1 MAKSATAK
9 KSKIK
14 YRASKQEQE
23 SMGHAVDLAVQYV
36 NQWKLHEITRMIQRK
51 APVCIP
57 VGDRGYVVGHH
68 VVIPTTEGTW
78 DLHGYSRGKIN
89 NFSSPGAAL
98 AYSMCDQSG
107 RIKIAQEIM
116 ESDRLVQK
124 YQENLARG
132 KYRLAQARAR
142 NDIWR
147 MDFFTT
153 LTQESQLYLTDARN
167 QLQKNLKQ
175 TKYMINFGTNHE
187 S

>member
-14 YRASKQEQE
+14 YRASQQEQD
-23 SMGHAVDLAVQYV
+23 SIGVAVDLAVRYV
-36 NQWKLHEITRMIQRK
+36 NQWKLDEIARMIQRK
-51 APVCIP
+51 TPVCIP
-57 VGDRGYVVGHH
+57 VGDRGYVVGHQAI
-68 VVIPTTEGTW
+68 IPSHDGTW

-89 NFSSPGAAL
+89 TFSTRAAAV

-107 RIKIAQEIM
+107 KIKISQEIM
-116 ESDRLVQK
+116 ESDRLVRK
-124 YQENLARG
+124 YQENLARSRH
-132 KYRLAQARAR
+132 RLAQARAR

-147 MDFFTT
+147 MDLFTT
-153 LTQESQLYLTDARN
+153 MIQESQLYLTDAQD

>member
-14 YRASKQEQE
+14 YRASKQEQD
-23 SMGHAVDLAVQYV
+23 SMSRAVDLAVQYV
-36 NQWKLHEITRMIQRK
+36 NQWKLHEITRMIRRK

-57 VGDRGYVVGHH
+57 IGNKGYVVGHQAIVPSH
-68 VVIPTTEGTW
+68 DGTW
-78 DLHGYSRGKIN
+78 DLHGFSRGKIN
-89 NFSSPGAAL
+89 TFSTRAAAV

-107 RIKIAQEIM
+107 KIKISQEIM
-116 ESDRLVQK
+116 ESDRLVRK
-124 YQENLARG
+124 YQENLARSQH
-132 KYRLAQARAR
+132 RLAQAHAQ

-147 MDFFTT
+147 MDLFTT
-153 LTQESQLYLTDARN
+153 LLQESQLYLTDAQD